1 MAWETIEIG
10 GESLGI
16 NGEGSPSGN
25 HKVGHRPSIEGAEG
39 IVVLLDGESPIWHH
53 RLSEPRSAGVSRNGR
68 VVGADWIE
76 YGESTGARII
86 VFDQD
91 GQKLYDEQRD
101 ISSPLVDIS
110 ADGSK
115 IAVCPYNEMCR
126 VFDLDRR
133 EIVMLHEYKL
143 EDRLVPSWQA
153 VEGHPRIGFRQNSN
167 SEKLYEIDLQE
178 NIVWEGESFQ
188 DRLYY
193 YTLSL
198 DDSTPWS
205 EIVVKITEDY
215 SQSNN
220 DGLKNTMAES
230 VGETRLVDANE
241 RVLREVI
248 SGLSE
253 CKTAFSENDAH
264 VKLAATKLGEA
275 HYRLAKKIQSGQR
288 ASSGYWKLLEKAAA
302 EYKHVLP
309 WYDGKVGL
317 SKTLRQQANQ
327 LASEG
332 RRAEAL
338 DATERIEMLH
348 TYFDV
353 QLLSTGD
360 ENRLESCRDEG
371 LNAVTPSETGR
382 MITKS
387 ELRDY
392 E

>member
-1 MAWETIEIG
+1 MAWETVEIG
-10 GESLGI
+10 GESLGM
-16 NGEGSPSGN
+16 NVEVSPCGN
-25 HKVGHRPSIEGAEG
+25 HKVGHRHSREGAEG
-39 IVVLLDGESPIWHH
+39 IVVLLDGESPVWHH

-68 VVGADWIE
+68 VVAADWIK
-76 YGESTGARII
+76 YGESTGARIT

-133 EIVMLHEYKL
+133 ETVMLHEYKL

-253 CKTAFSENDAH
+253 CKTAFSEDDAH

-275 HYRLAKKIQSGQR
+275 CYRLAKKIQSGQR
-288 ASSGYWKLLEKAAA
+288 ASSDYWKLLDKAAA

-309 WYDGKVGL
+309 WYDGKAGL
-317 SKTLRQQANQ
+317 AKTLRQQANQ
-327 LASEG
+327 LASED
-332 RRAEAL
+332 RRAEAY
-338 DATERIEMLH
+338 DAAEQIEMLH
-348 TYFDV
+348 SYFDV

-360 ENRLESCRDEG
+360 ENRLERCRDDG

-382 MITKS
+382 LITKG
-387 ELRDY
+387 ELREY